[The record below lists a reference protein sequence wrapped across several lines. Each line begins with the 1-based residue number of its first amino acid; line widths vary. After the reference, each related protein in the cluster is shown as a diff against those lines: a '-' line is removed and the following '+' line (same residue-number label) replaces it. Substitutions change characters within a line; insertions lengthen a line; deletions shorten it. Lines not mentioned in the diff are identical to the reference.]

1 MLHRSQRF
9 RHGDHCTGPRT
20 TRAGHGGRGFDWG
33 ALSPRLLFGR
43 QQESARCCR
52 VLPAGIR
59 YRHRLPRCQQAVE
72 ADDQGRNEVT
82 SGAPYS
88 RLTPEAPIADM
99 ESGNVDAP
107 RGASLS
113 AIQKPIRGKLD
124 AVSRAMAAI
133 VASDLPLVGEVSAH
147 LLAMRGKLF
156 RPTLL
161 LLASEAEDNP
171 GDQAVTLAASLE
183 LIHLATLVHDDA
195 VDHSALR
202 RGMPTVNALF
212 SHQIS
217 VIMGDFLY
225 SSALTHLVGL
235 GNLQALQSLTR
246 TSTEM
251 TLGEMR
257 QLAVTDP
264 LKFSEREYYDLIR
277 SKTASLM
284 RTACELG
291 ALSGARRYRDALAG
305 FGENLGMAFQ
315 IADDL
320 LDYRE
325 GMETT
330 GKPSGLDLREHKV
343 TLPLIHAL
351 REMSARSR
359 SVVERLFA
367 SKTMTDDD
375 IASVVQIVAEAGGFD
390 YARARGEEFA
400 EAAHDSLATVPDTV
414 ARQSLTASI
423 SSVMERHS

>member
-72 ADDQGRNEVT
+72 ADDQGRSEVT

-88 RLTPEAPIADM
+88 RLTPEAPIADI
-99 ESGNVDAP
+99 ESVNVDAP

-113 AIQKPIRGKLD
+113 AIQKPIRDKLD

-161 LLASEAEDNP
+161 LLSSEVDE
-171 GDQAVTLAASLE
+171 QA
-183 LIHLATLVHDDA
+183 DA
-195 VDHSALR
+195 
-202 RGMPTVNALF
+202 
-212 SHQIS
+212 
-217 VIMGDFLY
+217 
-225 SSALTHLVGL
+225 L
-235 GNLQALQSLTR
+235 G
-246 TSTEM
+246 
-251 TLGEMR
+251 
-257 QLAVTDP
+257 
-264 LKFSEREYYDLIR
+264 FSEDEYYALIK

-284 RTACELG
+284 RAACELG
-291 ALSGARRYRDALAG
+291 AISGARRHRVQLGD

-315 IADDL
+315 ITDDL

-325 GMETT
+325 EKETT

-351 REMSARSR
+351 RRMSPAARKE
-359 SVVERLFA
+359 VEGLFA
-367 SKTMTDDD
+367 RDGASDDE
-375 IASVVQIVAEAGGFD
+375 IASVVAIVGDNGRF
-390 YARARGEEFA
+390 RL
-400 EAAHDSLATVPDTV
+400 S
-414 ARQSLTASI
+414 ASH
-423 SSVMERHS
+423 R

>member
-1 MLHRSQRF
+1 MK
-9 RHGDHCTGPRT
+9 GT
-20 TRAGHGGRGFDWG
+20 
-33 ALSPRLLFGR
+33 
-43 QQESARCCR
+43 
-52 VLPAGIR
+52 
-59 YRHRLPRCQQAVE
+59 
-72 ADDQGRNEVT
+72 
-82 SGAPYS
+82 
-88 RLTPEAPIADM
+88 
-99 ESGNVDAP
+99 AP
-107 RGASLS
+107 RGASLQT
-113 AIQKPIRGKLD
+113 IQQPIRSKLD
-124 AVSRAMAAI
+124 DVSRAMGSI
-133 VASDLPLVGEVSAH
+133 VASELPLVGQVSAH

-161 LLASEAEDNP
+161 LLSSEVAGTPEDR
-171 GDQAVTLAASLE
+171 AVTLAASLE

-225 SSALTHLVGL
+225 STALTHLVGL
-235 GNLQALQSLTR
+235 GDLTALQALTR
-246 TSTEM
+246 ASTEM

-264 LKFSEREYYDLIR
+264 LSFTEREYDDLIR

-291 ALSGARRYRDALAG
+291 ALAGARDYYEPLGA

-315 IADDL
+315 ITDDL

-325 GMETT
+325 VKETT

-351 REMSARSR
+351 RDMSRASR
-359 SVVERLFA
+359 AEVERLFGGDGA
-367 SKTMTDDD
+367 TDDD
-375 IASVVQIVAEAGGFD
+375 IAKVVQIVADGGGFE
-390 YARARGEEFA
+390 YARQRGEEFA
-400 EAAHDSLATVPDTV
+400 ERAHDALGQLPDTV
-414 ARQSLTASI
+414 ARDSLSASI
-423 SSVMERHS
+423 SYVMERHS

>member
-1 MLHRSQRF
+1 M
-9 RHGDHCTGPRT
+9 
-20 TRAGHGGRGFDWG
+20 
-33 ALSPRLLFGR
+33 
-43 QQESARCCR
+43 
-52 VLPAGIR
+52 
-59 YRHRLPRCQQAVE
+59 
-72 ADDQGRNEVT
+72 
-82 SGAPYS
+82 
-88 RLTPEAPIADM
+88 
-99 ESGNVDAP
+99 P
-107 RGASLS
+107 RGVTLQE
-113 AIQKPIRGKLD
+113 IQRPVRDKLD
-124 AVSRAMAAI
+124 DVSHAMARI
-133 VASDLPLVGEVSAH
+133 VASDMPLVGQVGAH

-161 LLASEAEDNP
+161 LLSSQVEEREGSGKGEAGSGKGNAGSGKGEARSDK
-171 GDQAVTLAASLE
+171 AVTLAAALE

-225 SSALTHLVGL
+225 STALTHLVGL
-235 GNLQALQSLTR
+235 GDLEALQALTR
-246 TSTEM
+246 ASTEM

-257 QLAVTDP
+257 QLAVTEP
-264 LKFSEREYYDLIR
+264 LRFTEREYYDLIR

-291 ALSGARRYRDALAG
+291 ALAGARQYGAVLGD

-325 GMETT
+325 EKETT

-351 REMSARSR
+351 REMSPSSR
-359 SVVERLFA
+359 KEVARLFG
-367 SKTMTDDD
+367 SETVTDED
-375 IASVVQIVAEAGGFD
+375 IASVVRIVEENGGFD
-390 YARARGEEFA
+390 YARERGDEYA
-400 EAAHDSLATVPDTV
+400 EKAHDALADLPDTV
-414 ARQSLTASI
+414 ARSSLTASI
-423 SSVMERHS
+423 SYVMERHS